1 MNTRHKKQTAL
12 ADQQDNESN
21 QNFVKQLESISLP
34 VGTFAGAQDRILRIR
49 NGKIVPVDTGDQG
62 GGQN

>member
-1 MNTRHKKQTAL
+1 MNTHRKKEMAL

-21 QNFVKQLESISLP
+21 KAFVKTLESISLP
-34 VGTFAGAQDRILRIR
+34 IGTFAGTQDRIIRIR
-49 NGKIVPVDTGDQG
+49 SGKRVPADTGDQG